1 LETNSNSAT
10 VDTTTE
16 LPYTTI
22 VTTGL
27 STEVKKA
34 EFESTLIVA
43 FKLLDDVVFSMEM
56 SDEDATEDV
65 DDEDDKEDVDERV
78 EWVEESR

>member
-1 LETNSNSAT
+1 MFIS
-10 VDTTTE
+10 
-16 LPYTTI
+16 
-22 VTTGL
+22 
-27 STEVKKA
+27 
-34 EFESTLIVA
+34 VA

-78 EWVEESR
+78 EFVNRK